1 MTLNSAVSTNGRF
14 RLPCCLVLM
23 KSVDNLLMFLFCSF
37 SERLSSSSAAPI
49 KARKPDKENTMAF
62 ERILNEIAAV
72 TALFAG
78 AYVLLM
84 VA

>member
-1 MTLNSAVSTNGRF
+1 MNATKIERF
-14 RLPCCLVLM
+14 
-23 KSVDNLLMFLFCSF
+23 
-37 SERLSSSSAAPI
+37 
-49 KARKPDKENTMAF
+49 
-62 ERILNEIAAV
+62 LNEIAAV

>member
-1 MTLNSAVSTNGRF
+1 MNV
-14 RLPCCLVLM
+14 
-23 KSVDNLLMFLFCSF
+23 
-37 SERLSSSSAAPI
+37 
-49 KARKPDKENTMAF
+49 

-84 VA
+84 VV

>member
-1 MTLNSAVSTNGRF
+1 MRHEEEHATQLDT
-14 RLPCCLVLM
+14 CT
-23 KSVDNLLMFLFCSF
+23 MFLLCSH
-37 SERLSSSSAAPI
+37 STERQCRRTIMS
-49 KARKPDKENTMAF
+49 F

-84 VA
+84 VV

>member
-1 MTLNSAVSTNGRF
+1 
-14 RLPCCLVLM
+14 
-23 KSVDNLLMFLFCSF
+23 MFLFNLNANW
-37 SERLSSSSAAPI
+37 RTI
-49 KARKPDKENTMAF
+49 MTF